1 MRKRT
6 STEPTK
12 SVRCAIYTRKSTEEG
27 LEQEFNSLDAQRESA
42 EAFIVSQRHEGWEAV
57 AESYDDGGFTGGN
70 MERPALKRLLAD
82 IKAGKIDCVIVYK
95 VDRLSRSLMDFARII
110 EIFDS
115 QHISFVSVTQQF
127 NTATS
132 MGRLVLN
139 VLLSFA
145 QFEREMISERVRD
158 KVAASRRRGKWSGGM
173 PLLGYTVEN
182 TKLLVDEIEAASVR
196 QIFELYLEHQS
207 LLPTVRELNRRGW
220 TTKRWVT
227 KKGDRRCGRTF
238 TRNALY
244 KLLTNVTYIGKI
256 KYKDETHLGE
266 HTAIVPVELFNRVQN
281 NRNGQSGGT
290 LVRNKHSAL
299 LKGLLYC
306 QSCGCVMT
314 HSFSCKGNKRY
325 RYYVCGTAMQRGWAE
340 CPVPSVPAG
349 EIERFV
355 VEQIRTI
362 GKDPALLKQ
371 TTIDVQQRNHV
382 ECKRLRDE
390 QKSLARQMRDD
401 HAKLQAIVAN
411 PNIASNLSGLSEIQ
425 SRLETADRR
434 SQQITSEL
442 AVLEAQKIDDQQ
454 ITNVLAGFDELWQSL
469 PPKEQ
474 VRLVRLLIESVSFD
488 GPGGNVAIKFHP
500 TGLKSLTENQL
511 EHAQ

>member
-1 MRKRT
+1 MCDVHAQKQ
-6 STEPTK
+6 K
-12 SVRCAIYTRKSTEEG
+12 HEEG

-57 AESYDDGGFTGGN
+57 TESYDDGGFTGGN

-115 QHISFVSVTQQF
+115 QQISFVSVTQQF

-182 TKLLVDEIEAASVR
+182 TKLVVDEIEAATVR
-196 QIFELYLEHQS
+196 HIFELYLEHQS

-220 TTKRWVT
+220 TTKWWVT
-227 KKGDRRCGRTF
+227 KKDDRRGGRAF

-256 KYKDETHLGE
+256 KYKEETHEGE
-266 HTAIVPVELFNRVQN
+266 HAAIVPVELFNRVQDN
-281 NRNGQSGGT
+281 LKRNGQSGEHWFAT
-290 LVRNKHSAL
+290 S
-299 LKGLLYC
+299 
-306 QSCGCVMT
+306 
-314 HSFSCKGNKRY
+314 
-325 RYYVCGTAMQRGWAE
+325 
-340 CPVPSVPAG
+340 
-349 EIERFV
+349 
-355 VEQIRTI
+355 
-362 GKDPALLKQ
+362 
-371 TTIDVQQRNHV
+371 
-382 ECKRLRDE
+382 
-390 QKSLARQMRDD
+390 
-401 HAKLQAIVAN
+401 
-411 PNIASNLSGLSEIQ
+411 IA
-425 SRLETADRR
+425 
-434 SQQITSEL
+434 
-442 AVLEAQKIDDQQ
+442 
-454 ITNVLAGFDELWQSL
+454 
-469 PPKEQ
+469 PC
-474 VRLVRLLIESVSFD
+474 
-488 GPGGNVAIKFHP
+488 
-500 TGLKSLTENQL
+500 
-511 EHAQ
+511 

>member
-1 MRKRT
+1 
-6 STEPTK
+6 
-12 SVRCAIYTRKSTEEG
+12 
-27 LEQEFNSLDAQRESA
+27 
-42 EAFIVSQRHEGWEAV
+42 
-57 AESYDDGGFTGGN
+57 
-70 MERPALKRLLAD
+70 
-82 IKAGKIDCVIVYK
+82 
-95 VDRLSRSLMDFARII
+95 
-110 EIFDS
+110 
-115 QHISFVSVTQQF
+115 
-127 NTATS
+127 
-132 MGRLVLN
+132 
-139 VLLSFA
+139 
-145 QFEREMISERVRD
+145 
-158 KVAASRRRGKWSGGM
+158 
-173 PLLGYTVEN
+173 
-182 TKLLVDEIEAASVR
+182 
-196 QIFELYLEHQS
+196 
-207 LLPTVRELNRRGW
+207 
-220 TTKRWVT
+220 
-227 KKGDRRCGRTF
+227 
-238 TRNALY
+238 
-244 KLLTNVTYIGKI
+244 
-256 KYKDETHLGE
+256 
-266 HTAIVPVELFNRVQN
+266 VQN
-281 NRNGQSGGT
+281 NLKRNGQSGGT

-325 RYYVCGTAMQRGWAE
+325 RYYVCGTAMQRGWSE
-340 CPVPSVPAG
+340 CPAPSVPAG

-442 AVLEAQKIDDQQ
+442 AALEAQRIDDQQ
-454 ITNVLAGFDELWQSL
+454 ITNVLAGFDDLWQSL
-469 PPKEQ
+469 PAKEQ

-488 GPGGNVAIKFHP
+488 GPGGNVAITFHP
-500 TGLKSLTENQL
+500 TGLKSLTETQL

>member
-1 MRKRT
+1 
-6 STEPTK
+6 
-12 SVRCAIYTRKSTEEG
+12 
-27 LEQEFNSLDAQRESA
+27 
-42 EAFIVSQRHEGWEAV
+42 
-57 AESYDDGGFTGGN
+57 

-115 QHISFVSVTQQF
+115 QHIAFVSVTQQF

-173 PLLGYTVEN
+173 PVLGYTVEN
-182 TKLLVDEIEAASVR
+182 TKLVVDEIEAASVR
-196 QIFELYLEHQS
+196 QIFEPYLEHQS

-227 KKGDRRCGRTF
+227 KKGDRRGGRVF

-244 KLLTNVTYIGKI
+244 KLLTNVTYVGNI
-256 KYKDETHLGE
+256 KYKDETHVGE
-266 HTAIVPVELFNRVQN
+266 HSAIVPVEVFERVQN
-281 NRNGQSGGT
+281 NLKRNGQSGGT
-290 LVRNKHSAL
+290 MVRNKHSAL

-325 RYYVCGTAMQRGWAE
+325 RYYVCGTAIQGGWSE
-340 CPVPSVPAG
+340 CPAPSVPAG

-362 GKDPALLKQ
+362 GKDPALQNQ
-371 TTIDVQQRNHV
+371 TIVDVQQRTEL
-382 ECKRLRDE
+382 ECKRVKDE
-390 QKSLARQMRDD
+390 QKSLARQMRED

-434 SQQITSEL
+434 SQQITSDL
-442 AVLEAQKIDDQQ
+442 AAIEAQRIDDEQ
-454 ITNVLAGFDELWQSL
+454 IKEVLIGFDNLWQTL

-474 VRLVRLLIESVSFD
+474 VRLVRLIVESVSFD
-488 GPGGNVAIKFHP
+488 GPRGNVAITFHP
-500 TGLKSLTENQL
+500 TGLKTLTENQL
-511 EHAQ
+511 EHAK